1 MTIPPTNC
9 FWLLFIIHKISF
21 STTTTFLSGTGG
33 SGVNLCL
40 VISCFVTKKW
50 SKYLDNPNKI
60 SNFTAESII

>member
-21 STTTTFLSGTGG
+21 STTTTFLAEQVEVVETCVLEFRVLSQ
-33 SGVNLCL
+33 
-40 VISCFVTKKW
+40 KKW
-50 SKYLDNPNKI
+50 SKYLVNPNKI